1 MGIEVGTI
9 ETRICE
15 IIKLHDKC
23 RIQKSFTFTT
33 PPYAVEDGYI
43 RDKGSF
49 CKALNEAL
57 HQQKLS
63 TNKVIFSVGSTRIYT
78 KEIVI
83 PHVST
88 SKVRQIIETNIAD
101 YLPFSMEDYVMNYSI
116 VEYFTEK
123 VQKKEKKI
131 RLLLIAVPDNLVRN
145 YYSVAEQ
152 VGLTVESIDY
162 NGNSVYQ
169 QLKKIPSK
177 ETCLYIQMKDQA
189 TVVTIMKDRT
199 LVLQRT
205 ISYGINE
212 LLQAVLE
219 SNPNI
224 VRSEQEAFEILE
236 EKDYITREV
245 AELTTADLEYAATR
259 EDSIN
264 IIQTLEA
271 VSESTAF
278 LVSSLGR
285 VIDFYINQ
293 SGNAIQKIYVLG
305 YGAKLKG
312 MKDYIQR
319 ELGMYP
325 LPLDELVNCKPG
337 KEAEVYKANPSEFIN
352 CIGAVKAPIGF
363 CPKTV
368 SAKKEKR
375 SSAVELIVI
384 VSACVLGS
392 GALYTLGELGY
403 RDAQEELKASQER
416 LREVA
421 IDEETKGI
429 FDDTLNQLEQMED
442 LDCLTHN
449 HLDQMYELIEVLEET
464 VVSKADIGAMNV
476 TKEGVSMGV
485 VLPSKEAAAKMILQL
500 GTLQD
505 YFEKVQIS
513 TVTEQK
519 DEYGFTQVSF
529 SISCLF
535 SINETSDEVS
545 SQ

>member
-1 MGIEVGTI
+1 MGTL

-15 IIKLHDKC
+15 IVKHRDKC
-23 RIQKSFTFTT
+23 KIQKSFTFTT

-43 RDKGSF
+43 RDKGNF
-49 CKALNEAL
+49 CEALNEAL
-57 HQQKLS
+57 HQQKVS

-78 KEIVI
+78 KEIII

-88 SKVRQIIETNIAD
+88 SKVRQIIETNISD
-101 YLPFSMEDYVMNYSI
+101 YLPFSMEDYVMNYTI

-131 RLLLIAVPDNLVRN
+131 RLMLIAVPDNLVRN

-169 QLKKIPSK
+169 QLKMILNK
-177 ETCLYIQMKDQA
+177 EISLYIQMKDQA
-189 TVVTIMKDRT
+189 TVVTIVKERT
-199 LVLQRT
+199 LILQRT

-219 SNPNI
+219 SNQNI
-224 VRSEQEAFEILE
+224 VKSEQEAYELLE
-236 EKDYITREV
+236 KEDFITREV
-245 AELTTADLEYAATR
+245 AELTTVELEYAATK

-264 IIQTLEA
+264 IIQTLQA

-293 SGNAIQKIYVLG
+293 SGNTIQNIYVLG
-305 YGAKLKG
+305 YGSKLKG
-312 MKDYIQR
+312 MRDYIQR

-325 LPLDELVNCKPG
+325 LTLDELVNCKPG
-337 KEAEVYKANPSEFIN
+337 KDAKLYQANPSKFIN
-352 CIGAVKAPIGF
+352 CIGAIRAPIGF
-363 CPKTV
+363 RPKTL
-368 SAKKEKR
+368 SARKEKR
-375 SSAVELIVI
+375 SSVVELVVI
-384 VSACVLGS
+384 ASACVLGS
-392 GALYTLGELGY
+392 GALYTLGQMGY
-403 RDAQEELKASQER
+403 KEAQKELKASEER
-416 LREVA
+416 LGGIA

-429 FDDTLNQLEQMED
+429 FDDTIKQLEQIED
-442 LDCLTHN
+442 LDGQTHN
-449 HLDQMYELIEVLEET
+449 HLDQMYELMGVLEET
-464 VVSKADIGAMNV
+464 VVSKADIQAMNV
-476 TKEGVSMGV
+476 TNEGISMGV
-485 VLPSKEAAAKMILQL
+485 ILPSKEAAAKMILQL

-505 YFEKVQIS
+505 YFAQVQIS
-513 TVTEQK
+513 TVTERK
-519 DEYGFTQVSF
+519 DENGFTEVSF

-535 SINETSDEVS
+535 HVEKTSDEVS
-545 SQ
+545 SE